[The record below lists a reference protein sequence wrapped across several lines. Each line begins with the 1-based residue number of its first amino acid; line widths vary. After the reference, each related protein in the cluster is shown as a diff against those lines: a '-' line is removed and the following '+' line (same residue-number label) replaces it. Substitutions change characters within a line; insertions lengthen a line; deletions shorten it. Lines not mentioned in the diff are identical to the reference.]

1 MTIGRRVLKL
11 STFIQHHLDSIV
23 AEWAEFAQS
32 CLPPAKELSDEAL
45 RDHAKLLL
53 QHMAADMDQPQSGE
67 AQHAKSRGNQ
77 PGNAPRLTEAAK
89 ADAEQRLRQ
98 GFSLSEM
105 LAEYRALRASVIRGW
120 LQDLPKVD
128 RDALLELVRFN
139 EAVDQAVGVAVAWYV
154 NQVEESR
161 GLLLGV
167 LSHDLRNPLGATLN
181 SAEYL
186 LMSDGMSSGQSKAA
200 ARIRASTLR
209 MRQMVDD
216 LLDFAR
222 TSLGQSLPVR
232 TGRMDL
238 GPVCRD
244 AVSELRAYH
253 PERSLRVD
261 CADHL
266 VGEWDEHRIAQLVS
280 NLGANALQHGD
291 PGTTVT
297 LKAAGRR
304 DDVVLTVHNL
314 GPPIAPEARPS
325 LFDPLMRPVVQEA
338 ERREGT
344 SGLGLGLYIVREIAL
359 AHGGEVRVD
368 SSEQDGTT
376 FTVRLPRKPPGN
388 GSRLLAGKGR

>member
-1 MTIGRRVLKL
+1 MAIGRRALKL
-11 STFIQHHLDSIV
+11 SAFIQHHVESIV

-32 CLPPAKELSDEAL
+32 CLPPAKDLSDEAL

-53 QHMAADMDQPQSGE
+53 QHMAADMEQPQSGE
-67 AQHAKSRGNQ
+67 TQHAKSRGNK
-77 PGNAPRLTEAAK
+77 PGNAPALTQAAK

-105 LAEYRALRASVIRGW
+105 LAEYRALRASVIREW
-120 LQDLPKVD
+120 LQNLQTVD
-128 RDALLELVRFN
+128 RDTLLELVRFN
-139 EAVDQAVGVAVAWYV
+139 EAVDQAVGEAVAWYV
-154 NQVEESR
+154 DQVEESR

-186 LMSDGMSSGQSKAA
+186 LMSDGMSGGQSKAV
-200 ARIRASTLR
+200 ARIRSSTLR

-244 AVSELRAYH
+244 TVNELRAYH

-261 CADHL
+261 CAGHL

-297 LKAAGRR
+297 VTATGDR

-314 GPPIAPEARPS
+314 GPPIAPEARPL

-344 SGLGLGLYIVREIAL
+344 SGLGLGLYIVREIAV

-368 SSEQDGTT
+368 SSEPDGTT
-376 FTVRLPRKPPGN
+376 FTVRLPRKPPGS
-388 GSRLLAGKGR
+388 GSSPAGAAR